1 MVYDSRHYILTSV
14 MSINYDWFPTGSLST
29 VRIHFSYRKHVPIV
43 SKWIKGTCKAPYS
56 AFEMLPS
63 SSWTTLI
70 MHSIWTTPSFY
81 IIRKSP
87 SALCLSL
94 SWNIHDCIYSMH
106 FLYHEML
113 KNLNFHTPYTD
124 VYIWS
129 YNIPSLKTQDI
140 HVIGSKNG
148 HVPYQKPFSS
158 FLTPSIFDCH
168 FNLAIWRHYYFI
180 CQPFVTYPLVYCYKY
195 LAISWVSTFR
205 ECSSRKP
212 VGHKFD
218 IEEREKRILRSE
230 IPSDK
235 TIFQPDWKH
244 FRTIL

>member
-1 MVYDSRHYILTSV
+1 MNYTKFLHNQKIAL
-14 MSINYDWFPTGSLST
+14 SIVFIVELKYSWLHLFDAFP
-29 VRIHFSYRKHVPIV
+29 
-43 SKWIKGTCKAPYS
+43 
-56 AFEMLPS
+56 
-63 SSWTTLI
+63 
-70 MHSIWTTPSFY
+70 
-81 IIRKSP
+81 
-87 SALCLSL
+87 L
-94 SWNIHDCIYSMH
+94 SWNVKKFEFS
-106 FLYHEML
+106 
-113 KNLNFHTPYTD
+113 HTLHRCSYM
-124 VYIWS
+124 VIWS

-244 FRTIL
+244 FRTILESVH

>member
-124 VYIWS
+124 VHIWS
-129 YNIPSLKTQDI
+129 FGHIIFL
-140 HVIGSKNG
+140 HSK
-148 HVPYQKPFSS
+148 PKITCDWFKEW
-158 FLTPSIFDCH
+158 TRSI
-168 FNLAIWRHYYFI
+168 
-180 CQPFVTYPLVYCYKY
+180 
-195 LAISWVSTFR
+195 S
-205 ECSSRKP
+205 
-212 VGHKFD
+212 
-218 IEEREKRILRSE
+218 
-230 IPSDK
+230 K
-235 TIFQPDWKH
+235 TIQFIPHTFNFWLS
-244 FRTIL
+244 F